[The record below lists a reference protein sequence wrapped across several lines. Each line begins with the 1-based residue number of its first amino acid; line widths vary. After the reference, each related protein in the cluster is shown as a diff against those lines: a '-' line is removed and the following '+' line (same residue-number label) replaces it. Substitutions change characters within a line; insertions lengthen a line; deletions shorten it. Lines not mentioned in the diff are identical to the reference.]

1 MQGAL
6 LFSAVV
12 GLFVLIIFVATWRLV
27 GRRDPVDQRLKQF
40 GVSEGDLAGL
50 DAAPGAA
57 RRLPWSGTN
66 RMLAATGMGPKL
78 ANALTQA
85 DLPLTAAE
93 FVLIMLA
100 CFVAG
105 AAIGAVRL
113 GLAFGIALGLILG
126 WLPVLY
132 LNRRRG
138 KRQRAFTNQIPEILA
153 LLVGALRAGFG
164 ISQAMGTVV
173 NQLAPPASVEFGRA
187 VRAMS
192 LGLPLQRALI
202 DLARRAGTDEIGM
215 IVMAI
220 NIQHETGGNLA
231 QTLDTIGETVRE
243 RLRVKGEIR
252 TLTSQQRLTGMILA
266 GLPIVLAGIIA
277 IINPA
282 YLQALLAP
290 GIMRLILIGAILMQ
304 IAGFLVIRRIVD
316 IEV

>member
-1 MQGAL
+1 
-6 LFSAVV
+6 
-12 GLFVLIIFVATWRLV
+12 
-27 GRRDPVDQRLKQF
+27 
-40 GVSEGDLAGL
+40 
-50 DAAPGAA
+50 
-57 RRLPWSGTN
+57 
-66 RMLAATGMGPKL
+66 
-78 ANALTQA
+78 
-85 DLPLTAAE
+85 
-93 FVLIMLA
+93 
-100 CFVAG
+100 
-105 AAIGAVRL
+105 
-113 GLAFGIALGLILG
+113 
-126 WLPVLY
+126 
-132 LNRRRG
+132 
-138 KRQRAFTNQIPEILA
+138 
-153 LLVGALRAGFG
+153 
-164 ISQAMGTVV
+164 
-173 NQLAPPASVEFGRA
+173 
-187 VRAMS
+187 
-192 LGLPLQRALI
+192 
-202 DLARRAGTDEIGM
+202 M